1 MNPISYTPDL
11 ITMVVGALLS
21 MLFNYFPALN
31 VWYAALKKE
40 VKSGIM
46 IGLLAVAS
54 VVIYLLSLYGIIEV
68 AEPVTWVLVL
78 RTFVLAL
85 VANQSAYIISPQTV
99 AVKEAKQ

>member
-11 ITMVVGALLS
+11 ITMVVGATISL
-21 MLFNYFPALN
+21 LFNYFPGLN
-31 VWYAALKKE
+31 TWFSALKTE

-85 VANQSAYIISPQTV
+85 VANQSAYIISPQTS

>member
-11 ITMVVGALLS
+11 ITMVVGAVLS
-21 MLFNYFPALN
+21 LLFNYFPVLN
-31 VWYAALKKE
+31 VWYAALKTE

-68 AEPVTWVLVL
+68 EGPITWIMVL
-78 RTFVLAL
+78 RTFVLAM

>member
-11 ITMVVGALLS
+11 ITMVVGAVLS
-21 MLFNYFPALN
+21 LLFNYFPVLN
-31 VWYAALKKE
+31 VWYAALKTE

-68 AEPVTWVLVL
+68 EGPITWIMVL
-78 RTFVLAL
+78 RTFVLAM

-99 AVKEAKQ
+99 AVKEAKR

>member
-31 VWYAALKKE
+31 VWYAALKTE

-85 VANQSAYIISPQTV
+85 VANQSAYIISPQTT
-99 AVKEAKQ
+99 AVKEAKR

>member
-11 ITMVVGALLS
+11 ITMVVGAVLS
-21 MLFNYFPALN
+21 LLFNYFPVLN
-31 VWYAALKKE
+31 VWYAALKTE

-68 AEPVTWVLVL
+68 EGPITWIMVL

>member
-1 MNPISYTPDL
+1 MSPISYTPDL
-11 ITMVVGALLS
+11 ITMVVGAVLS
-21 MLFNYFPALN
+21 LLFNYFPVLN
-31 VWYAALKKE
+31 VWYAALKTE
-40 VKSGIM
+40 VKSGIL

-68 AEPVTWVLVL
+68 QGPTTWIMVL
-78 RTFVLAL
+78 RTFVLAM

>member
-1 MNPISYTPDL
+1 MNPIPYTPDL
-11 ITMVVGALLS
+11 ISMVVGAVISL
-21 MLFNYFPALN
+21 LFNYFPGLNTWFSALRT
-31 VWYAALKKE
+31 E
-40 VKSGIM
+40 VKSFIM

-54 VVIYLLSLYGIIEV
+54 VAIYLLSLYGIIEISQ
-68 AEPVTWVLVL
+68 PVDWVLVL

>member
-31 VWYAALKKE
+31 VWYAALKAE

>member
-11 ITMVVGALLS
+11 ITMVVGAVLS
-21 MLFNYFPALN
+21 LLFNYFPTLN
-31 VWYAALKKE
+31 VWYAALKTE
-40 VKSGIM
+40 AKSGIM

-68 AEPVTWVLVL
+68 EGPITWIMVL
-78 RTFVLAL
+78 RTFVLAM

>member
-31 VWYAALKKE
+31 VWYAALKTE

-46 IGLLAVAS
+46 IGLLALAS
-54 VVIYLLSLYGIIEV
+54 VVIYLLSLYGIIEISQ
-68 AEPVTWVLVL
+68 PVDWVLVL
-78 RTFVLAL
+78 RTFILAV
-85 VANQSAYIISPQTV
+85 VANQSAYVIAPQTS
-99 AVKEAKQ
+99 AVKAAKQ